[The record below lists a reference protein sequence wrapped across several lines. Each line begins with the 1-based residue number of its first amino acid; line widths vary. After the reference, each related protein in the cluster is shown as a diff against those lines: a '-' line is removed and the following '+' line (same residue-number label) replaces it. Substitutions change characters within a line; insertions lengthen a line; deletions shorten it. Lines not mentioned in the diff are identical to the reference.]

1 MVKKMIRPTKIKRK
15 TALKF
20 NADVKFMISLK
31 ASEGRTDSE
40 IAKALG
46 VNYSTLQ
53 AWLKSD
59 PKFKELVREQQ
70 REVARQDIAVGL
82 RHLAQG
88 FVQET
93 IKEEKVVIEVDDMG
107 NEITKKITTSKKT
120 MPPDTKALAML
131 ANKFAPNEYSGED
144 QNTLNIRITGKN
156 TSMSI
161 EDRLALLNDDAKVN
175 QETFEAQFKKLE
187 SDWVEEED

>member
-53 AWLKSD
+53 TWLKSD